1 MASLNEVKSKN
12 KRLILDLVKSN
23 KVISRADLSRLSNL
37 TRATISSLTSEL
49 IEEGFLEE
57 KGIGYSK
64 KGRGGR
70 RPVLL
75 SFDSKNK
82 LFAGI
87 DLHWDHFQIAV
98 SNILGDILV
107 EETHQF
113 PGRLAPNEYFSKVND
128 VFGNM
133 YRKEGIYGGLSAIGI
148 SLYGVVD
155 TCNGIL
161 KFPSHMHWP
170 QIDLKEYLGQLPAP
184 VFWESRS
191 AASLIAETWFHE
203 ELYTK
208 KGMIVFINVIE
219 GIGGA
224 VMMNGEILKNNGI
237 STGEIGHTT
246 VNLEG
251 EICTCGRQ
259 GCLEAYVSD
268 RKLVESY
275 VDLLDNLRLP
285 TESIRDMAREISRMA
300 SRGELPAVKA
310 VQKITKILSV
320 GIGNVINFLSPNYVI
335 IGGFITEAWSVV
347 EPIIKEE
354 VAHRALP
361 GLSVSTEV
369 VKNNYGD
376 RSGLIGAIAVAIRES
391 LRRVGSNG
399 TSNLENTFV
408 NQ

>member
-1 MASLNEVKSKN
+1 MASLNEVKPKN
-12 KRLILDLVKSN
+12 KKLILDLVKSK
-23 KVISRADLSRLSNL
+23 KVISRADLSRLSSL

-49 IEEGFLEE
+49 IDEGFLEE
-57 KGIGYSK
+57 RGIGDSK
-64 KGRGGR
+64 KGKGGR

-75 SFDSKNK
+75 SFDTKK
-82 LFAGI
+82 RLFAGI
-87 DLHWDHFQIAV
+87 DLHWDHFQVAV
-98 SNILGDILV
+98 SNIIGEILV

-113 PGRLAPNEYFSKVND
+113 PGRLDPDEYFRKVNH
-128 VFGNM
+128 VFTDL
-133 YRKEGIYGGLSAIGI
+133 YERDGISNRLSAVGI

-155 TCNGIL
+155 TLNGVL

-170 QIDLKEYLGQLPAP
+170 QIDLKEYLGELPAP

-191 AASLIAETWFHE
+191 AASLVAEIWFHE

-224 VMMNGEILKNNGI
+224 VMINGEILKNNGI

-246 VNLEG
+246 VNLDG
-251 EICTCGRQ
+251 ELCTCGRR

-268 RKLVESY
+268 KKLVESY

-300 SRGELPAVKA
+300 SLGELPAMKA
-310 VQKITKILSV
+310 VQKTAKILGV

-361 GLSVSTEV
+361 GLSISTEI

-391 LRRVGSNG
+391 MRKVGSNG
-399 TSNLENTFV
+399 IPGVESSYV
-408 NQ
+408 DR